1 MLGGNII
8 PFPVRKAYKIAILL
22 CAVQS
27 CKGKNST
34 PMVLKYKQS
43 YKQQHELIKLN
54 KWEFVEDISMR
65 NGMCL
70 SKGILWVLIWFG
82 FMLLYTT
89 LDVTVWRKIDPLYG
103 KYLNLFFI
111 IFCMVVFLLLLTK
124 KNNFKID
131 LLINISFQGIL
142 LALVCAGLFYL
153 LQ

>member
-1 MLGGNII
+1 
-8 PFPVRKAYKIAILL
+8 
-22 CAVQS
+22 
-27 CKGKNST
+27 
-34 PMVLKYKQS
+34 
-43 YKQQHELIKLN
+43 
-54 KWEFVEDISMR
+54 MR

-153 LQ
+153 L